1 MEGFE
6 SDETLAPAWRGEFAA
21 MRRVNETLCVVQK
34 FIYTA
39 GLLVNVR
46 MDGWTYDY
54 DARYCYPTLTD
65 ALNALTAMD
74 GRGDP
79 PGNWIKEKVSERLGP
94 GALNDCE
101 MDDAPPS
108 R

>member
-1 MEGFE
+1 
-6 SDETLAPAWRGEFAA
+6 
-21 MRRVNETLCVVQK
+21 
-34 FIYTA
+34 
-39 GLLVNVR
+39 
-46 MDGWTYDY
+46 
-54 DARYCYPTLTD
+54 LTD

-94 GALNDCE
+94 GALNE
-101 MDDAPPS
+101 VDDAPPS